1 MSIARNIAA
10 TYRGPGRVMSQI
22 LAMGPRED
30 RALAYLMA
38 ACVLM
43 FIAQLPK
50 LARQAHLTGEDLN
63 MLMGG
68 SLMGLIFIAPLLFY
82 ALAWLSHLVAR
93 AFGGQGTF
101 FTARMAL
108 FWALLASS
116 PLLLLHGLVAG
127 FVGPGVQLQLV
138 GAIWVV
144 VFLWFWISGLR
155 RAEAGDAD
163 Q

>member
-10 TYRGPGRVMSQI
+10 TYRAPGRVMTQI
-22 LAMGPRED
+22 LDLGPRED

-38 ACVLM
+38 ACLLM

-68 SLMGLIFIAPLLFY
+68 SLMGLVFVAPLLFY

-93 AFGGQGTF
+93 AVGGKGTF
-101 FTARMAL
+101 YSARMAL

-116 PLLLLHGLVAG
+116 PLILLHGLVAG
-127 FVGPGVQLQLV
+127 FIGPGLQMQIVGLV
-138 GAIWVV
+138 WFG
-144 VFLWFWISGLR
+144 VFLWFWLAGLR
-155 RAEAGDAD
+155 KAEQGHSA
-163 Q
+163 